1 MTSDSKKP
9 LTRNKQDPMKMRLKV
24 PAQLLQKEL
33 NFELARPDTS
43 ETESNLSK
51 YGKTRKTSKTSLGLR
66 FDKKNPM
73 QSSASNLTQGQES
86 QTFKNSNF
94 SS

>member
-1 MTSDSKKP
+1 
-9 LTRNKQDPMKMRLKV
+9 MRLKI

-51 YGKTRKTSKTSLGLR
+51 YGKTRKTKTSLGLR

-73 QSSASNLTQGQES
+73 
-86 QTFKNSNF
+86 
-94 SS
+94 